1 MTTKEDKKIKKA
13 VALAKKKQSEFFDDE
28 SEIELKAFREAMKKE
43 FGVDEEVIKKPSKR
57 IQLKKPIIVCSDSDE
72 EESQITNQEPI
83 INCSVDIPEAIVD
96 ETPTSEIKGL
106 KPSIIPVFELASHRL
121 ELASPS
127 PAVKTVKVEPVI
139 KSILQE
145 SREEIP
151 KTEQKLISVKKA
163 PYDLKPSNE
172 KLRIEELNKTIYDMK
187 QKYDNLMNKYN
198 ARGEEVK
205 QLKKENEEQKITIN
219 KLKPKTDIEKLN
231 IFINENYQITTN
243 RNDKIK
249 CSEIYNKFYE
259 INKSF
264 NPQGFNKALAQLN
277 INKCQKDGINHYYC
291 IKVKEIEEP
300 GEIEKD

>member
-1 MTTKEDKKIKKA
+1 MTTKEDKEIKNA
-13 VALAKKKQSEFFDDE
+13 VALAKKQQDEFFQEE
-28 SEIELKAFREAMKKE
+28 SEKRMKE
-43 FGVDEEVIKKPSKR
+43 FFEERNRVLGLDEEIIKKPSKR
-57 IQLKKPIIVCSDSDE
+57 IQFKKPIIVCSDIDKE
-72 EESQITNQEPI
+72 EEHPITNQEPI
-83 INCSVDIPEAIVD
+83 INCSVDIPEAIID
-96 ETPTSEIKGL
+96 ETPM
-106 KPSIIPVFELASHRL
+106 KPSIIPVFELASH
-121 ELASPS
+121 S
-127 PAVKTVKVEPVI
+127 PAVKTVRVEPVI

-145 SREEIP
+145 SREEAR
-151 KTEQKLISVKKA
+151 EQEGLKPSKLISVKKA

-172 KLRIEELNKTIYDMK
+172 KLKIEELNKTIYVMK

-205 QLKKENEEQKITIN
+205 QLKKENEEHKITIN

-264 NPQGFNKALAQLN
+264 NPQGFNKALTQLN

-291 IKVKEIEEP
+291 IKVKEIEC
-300 GEIEKD
+300 IEERLEAL

>member
-1 MTTKEDKKIKKA
+1 MTTKEDNQIKKA
-13 VALAKKKQSEFFDDE
+13 VALAKKKQLEFFDDE
-28 SEIELKAFREAMKKE
+28 SEIELKAFREAMRKE

-72 EESQITNQEPI
+72 EESPITNQEPI

-96 ETPTSEIKGL
+96 ETLTSEIKGL
-106 KPSIIPVFELASHRL
+106 KPSIIPVFELASH
-121 ELASPS
+121 S
-127 PAVKTVKVEPVI
+127 PAYKTVKVEPVI

-172 KLRIEELNKTIYDMK
+172 KLKIEELNKTIYDMK

-231 IFINENYQITTN
+231 IFINENYKITTN
-243 RNDKIK
+243 RNDKLK
-249 CSEIYNKFYE
+249 CSEMYNKFYE

-264 NPQGFNKALAQLN
+264 SPQGFIKALTQLN

-300 GEIEKD
+300 ENIEGLEGL